1 MSNHKNTLYNVFE
14 RSGFMKFK
22 SSIKRV
28 DIQASFI
35 CVILVI
41 CSSLSIFYINYQIT
55 YNNIIETL
63 HTRTDAIYNV
73 VDSLLYSELFDQINS
88 EDDFNSDIYKEYQ
101 NRLLQMREVANVR
114 YLYTAKKNADGE
126 YIYLI
131 DGLPLDSED
140 FRKPGELIESDII
153 DDIAR
158 VYQGEIVLPNDIL
171 DTSWGKIFL
180 AYYPIHGGPGHTE
193 EIVGVVGIEID
204 AETQYN
210 TYHDL
215 LNVTPVIIITVCI
228 LAFLIFRWCFRY
240 ISNPRRKDLYNV
252 DGLTGL
258 KNRASLEYDYMNF
271 YIKDKV
277 LSVIMIDLDRLK
289 KVNDNYGHSY
299 GDEYIRLATEAIKKA
314 VGKLGISY
322 RLGGDEF
329 VVIMNCVN
337 RQKVET
343 MVENIYNEFHKLTID
358 FLENPDLSIGFAI
371 YDESKDS
378 DFYDILKRADEI
390 MYKHKK
396 EKYMREDD

>member
-171 DTSWGKIFL
+171 DTSWGKNIFS
-180 AYYPIHGGPGHTE
+180 
-193 EIVGVVGIEID
+193 
-204 AETQYN
+204 
-210 TYHDL
+210 
-215 LNVTPVIIITVCI
+215 I
-228 LAFLIFRWCFRY
+228 LPYSWRTW
-240 ISNPRRKDLYNV
+240 
-252 DGLTGL
+252 
-258 KNRASLEYDYMNF
+258 
-271 YIKDKV
+271 
-277 LSVIMIDLDRLK
+277 
-289 KVNDNYGHSY
+289 SY
-299 GDEYIRLATEAIKKA
+299 G
-314 VGKLGISY
+314 GNCWCCWY
-322 RLGGDEF
+322 R
-329 VVIMNCVN
+329 N
-337 RQKVET
+337 RC
-343 MVENIYNEFHKLTID
+343 
-358 FLENPDLSIGFAI
+358 
-371 YDESKDS
+371 
-378 DFYDILKRADEI
+378 
-390 MYKHKK
+390 
-396 EKYMREDD
+396 

>member
-1 MSNHKNTLYNVFE
+1 
-14 RSGFMKFK
+14 MKFK

-171 DTSWGKIFL
+171 DTF
-180 AYYPIHGGPGHTE
+180 PIQDERT
-193 EIVGVVGIEID
+193 
-204 AETQYN
+204 
-210 TYHDL
+210 
-215 LNVTPVIIITVCI
+215 CI
-228 LAFLIFRWCFRY
+228 MLM
-240 ISNPRRKDLYNV
+240 D
-252 DGLTGL
+252 
-258 KNRASLEYDYMNF
+258 
-271 YIKDKV
+271 
-277 LSVIMIDLDRLK
+277 
-289 KVNDNYGHSY
+289 
-299 GDEYIRLATEAIKKA
+299 
-314 VGKLGISY
+314 
-322 RLGGDEF
+322 
-329 VVIMNCVN
+329 
-337 RQKVET
+337 
-343 MVENIYNEFHKLTID
+343 
-358 FLENPDLSIGFAI
+358 
-371 YDESKDS
+371 
-378 DFYDILKRADEI
+378 
-390 MYKHKK
+390 
-396 EKYMREDD
+396 

>member
-1 MSNHKNTLYNVFE
+1 
-14 RSGFMKFK
+14 MKFK

-35 CVILVI
+35 CVILVV
-41 CSSLSIFYINYQIT
+41 CSSLSIFLINYQIT

-88 EDDFNSDIYKEYQ
+88 EVDFNSDIYKEYQ
-101 NRLLQMREVANVR
+101 SRLLQMREVANVR

-131 DGLPLDSED
+131 DGLPIDSED
-140 FRKPGELIESDII
+140 FRKPGEFIEADII
-153 DDIAR
+153 DDISRA
-158 VYQGEIVLPNDIL
+158 YQGEIVLPDNIL

-180 AYYPIHGGPGHTE
+180 TYYPIHGGPGHTE

-215 LNVTPVIIITVCI
+215 LKVTPVIIIAVCV
-228 LAFLIFRWCFRY
+228 LAFIIFRCCFKY

-271 YIKDKV
+271 YLKNKK

-289 KVNDNYGHSY
+289 KINDNYGHSY
-299 GDEYIRLATEAIKKA
+299 GDEYIRLATDAIKKA
-314 VGKLGISY
+314 AGKIGISY

-329 VVIMNCVN
+329 VVILNTTD
-337 RQKVET
+337 QSKVEA
-343 MVENIYNEFHKLTID
+343 MSERIYNEFHKLTVD
-358 FLENPDLSIGFAI
+358 FLGNPDLSIGYAI
-371 YDESKDS
+371 YDEEKDS
-378 DFYDILKRADEI
+378 DFYATLKRADEI
-390 MYKHKK
+390 MYKHKR
-396 EKYMREDD
+396 EKYTN